1 MTAARPSGCL
11 PEELRDLLGPRSAA
25 IADTTDDAI
34 VTANGKAEG
43 TGMSRSVYAAVAFA
57 VLSCAAMA
65 TQAGAAQNSK
75 IQDAGTYVAIALP
88 VVAGGIAVWKDDWT
102 GAKQLAAV
110 TVLSVGTA
118 FVLKKFIKER
128 RPDHSDFK
136 SFPSDTAALAF
147 RAGELPVATL
157 WLGIRSA
164 AYAAAEF
171 VGYSRVHAK
180 KHHWWDVLASS
191 AIAFGY
197 NEMIT
202 TRFHPRH
209 TFYSSLDAS
218 PDGVYASLHYTF

>member
-1 MTAARPSGCL
+1 
-11 PEELRDLLGPRSAA
+11 
-25 IADTTDDAI
+25 
-34 VTANGKAEG
+34 
-43 TGMSRSVYAAVAFA
+43 MSRSVYAAVAFA

-147 RAGELPVATL
+147 APASFLWQRYGWEYGLP
-157 WLGIRSA
+157 